1 MAPIVIDAR
10 DVAAAELRGWGR
22 YTRELVAALRA
33 QPGLGLEL
41 MVLAG
46 GGRGPELLF
55 EQVGLPRILRRRS
68 AALVHAPNCFL
79 PLLRPCPGVVTI
91 HDLAFEAWP
100 QDFAAVTAAKFKLIT
115 PLAARSAQRIIC
127 PSRFTADDVC
137 RRYRVD
143 PGKIRV
149 IAEAPALALG
159 GRAGSVAGGRGE
171 PVAGGRGASAAGGR
185 GEPATGGQPGEPYV
199 LAVGDLRAKK
209 NLAALVRA
217 FVALRRRGAGHRLVL
232 AGVDAGEGPWLRELA
247 GGEPVQ
253 LTGYVSDARLDALLA
268 GAELLVHPSLYEG
281 FGLVVLEAMARG
293 TPVLAARA
301 TALPET
307 GGDAAEYFDPHD
319 PRDLP
324 RRLEA
329 LLQDAARRAELARRG
344 LARAA
349 QFSWEQTAR
358 ATAEVYRELL

>member
-1 MAPIVIDAR
+1 LVTPIVIDAR
-10 DVAAAELRGWGR
+10 DATAAELRGWGR
-22 YTRELVAALRA
+22 YTRELVSALWA
-33 QPGLGLEL
+33 QDGLGLDL
-41 MVLAG
+41 VALAG

-55 EQVGLPRILRRRS
+55 EQVGLPRILRRRC

-79 PLLRPCPGVVTI
+79 PLRRPCPGVVTI
-91 HDLAFEAWP
+91 HDLAFETWP
-100 QDFAAVTAAKFKLIT
+100 GDFAAVTAAKFRLIT

-127 PSRFTADDVC
+127 PSQFTADDVC

-143 PGKIRV
+143 PGKVRV
-149 IAEAPALALG
+149 IAQAPALA
-159 GRAGSVAGGRGE
+159 RAGPAE
-171 PVAGGRGASAAGGR
+171 PSAVGPSAVGPSAVG
-185 GEPATGGQPGEPYV
+185 PAAVRQSGEPYV

-217 FVALRRRGAGHRLVL
+217 FVAMRRRGARQRLVL
-232 AGVDAGEGPWLRELA
+232 AGADAGEGPRLCELA
-247 GGEPVQ
+247 AGEPVQ
-253 LTGYVSDARLDALLA
+253 LTGYVSDGQLDSLLT

-301 TALPET
+301 TALPQT
-307 GGDAAEYFDPHD
+307 GGDAAEYFDPDD
-319 PRDLP
+319 PADLP

-329 LLQDAARRAELARRG
+329 LLADEPRRGELARRG

-349 QFSWEQTAR
+349 QFSWRQTAR
-358 ATAEVYRELL
+358 ATADVYRELL